1 MLPAFWDWR
10 TGPRPIEPARLVD
23 WLRAVAPPKLT
34 SKDGF
39 FRDTPESE
47 RYSCLGATLSP
58 PLYLDRGEEDN
69 TGPTDAAFFANWAIV
84 SI

>member
-10 TGPRPIEPARLVD
+10 TGPADRTRPPCRLASSR
-23 WLRAVAPPKLT
+23 RASQVT